1 MARPLPSPLERG
13 PLTDH
18 ILEAINAT
26 EIWIGDAVP
35 PEDGGW
41 DLSPDSAGSK
51 YQAYG
56 VLVPGTTGNT
66 SGPVADT
73 TAEVQAVYAVNG
85 YGVSRS
91 HCERYMDHVRKVLVA
106 MSRTMVVL
114 GDSSWKILQVRC
126 DTIGGI
132 ARNDSV
138 EPSEYSETDVYVLYL
153 SKEL

>member
-1 MARPLPSPLERG
+1 MRKNIVPLERA

-18 ILEAINAT
+18 ILAAIKA
-26 EIWIGDAVP
+26 EELWIGDAVP
-35 PEDGGW
+35 PKTGGW
-41 DLSPDSAGSK
+41 SGPADSAGSE

-56 VLVPGTTGNT
+56 VLVPANVGDTTGPVGDTHADAQT
-66 SGPVADT
+66 SYVL
-73 TAEVQAVYAVNG
+73 NG
-85 YGVSRS
+85 YGLSRS

-114 GDSSWKILQVRC
+114 GDSDWKIQQVRC
-126 DTIGGI
+126 SAIGGI

-138 EPSEYSETDVYVLYL
+138 EPSEYSQTDVYVLYL